1 MKFLKRMFYLLFEH
15 KTSTVYKWFERKKW
29 RNICHGKLSS
39 FHLEGMINEIL
50 PNSLEELFT
59 KQSFRL
65 YCRLFLPKN
74 CFEQR
79 PKTKKNGIYF
89 WCKVYSADYFYGF
102 PNPCLCNFELGEVY
116 LNLLRI
122 KFKHYLHQSLF
133 KSHKNILPS
142 FSKTYID
149 NIYHCSRRTRL
160 CTDNKTHKN
169 TWRQKLWSDQL

>member
-1 MKFLKRMFYLLFEH
+1 MSSHSLPQSSSQIEIIMLICLNVSKALEKVIFRNISLLVMKFLKRMFYLLFEH

-102 PNPCLCNFELGEVY
+102 PKSLSLVT
-116 LNLLRI
+116 LNLR
-122 KFKHYLHQSLF
+122 K
-133 KSHKNILPS
+133 
-142 FSKTYID
+142 D
-149 NIYHCSRRTRL
+149 
-160 CTDNKTHKN
+160 
-169 TWRQKLWSDQL
+169 